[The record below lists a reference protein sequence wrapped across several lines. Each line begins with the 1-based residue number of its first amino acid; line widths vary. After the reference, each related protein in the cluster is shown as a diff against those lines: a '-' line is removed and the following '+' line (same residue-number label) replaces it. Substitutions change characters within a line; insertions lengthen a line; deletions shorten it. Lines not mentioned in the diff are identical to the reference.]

1 MNKVERGFTL
11 IELTVAITIL
21 GVLIAGSLVYIN
33 RFNSRQKLN
42 AVREEIVAYLR
53 MARDYAISL
62 QNPDGDDLTY
72 VKVDFEDG
80 MMKAWPNG
88 IGSTYFAKEVAPA
101 GVAVS
106 MDSDLLFSAYE
117 GKVMMLDV
125 GNSLVP
131 VDIGETVTISVAM
144 EGDLS
149 SSTTIKISSSGL
161 IN

>member
-1 MNKVERGFTL
+1 M
-11 IELTVAITIL
+11 IELLVAMAIFV
-21 GVLIAGSLVYIN
+21 VLIVGCLVYIN
-33 RFNSRQKLN
+33 NFNSKQKLN
-42 AVREEIVAYLR
+42 AARQEIVSYLR

-62 QNPDGDDLTY
+62 QNPDGGDLRY
-72 VKVDFEDG
+72 VKVDFDDG

-88 IGSTYFAKEVAPA
+88 VGTSYFAKEVAPA

-117 GKVMMLDV
+117 GKVVMLSGTNV
-125 GNSLVP
+125 VP

-149 SSTTIKISSSGL
+149 DSTTIKISASGL

>member
-1 MNKVERGFTL
+1 MNKFRRGFTL
-11 IELTVAITIL
+11 IELLVAVTIF
-21 GVLIAGSLVYIN
+21 GVLVSGSLVYIN

-80 MMKAWPNG
+80 LMKAWPNG
-88 IGSTYFAKEVAPA
+88 VGSTYFAKEVTPA

-117 GKVMMLDV
+117 GKVMMLEGTD
-125 GNSLVP
+125 LVP

-149 SSTTIKISSSGL
+149 SSTTIKISASGL